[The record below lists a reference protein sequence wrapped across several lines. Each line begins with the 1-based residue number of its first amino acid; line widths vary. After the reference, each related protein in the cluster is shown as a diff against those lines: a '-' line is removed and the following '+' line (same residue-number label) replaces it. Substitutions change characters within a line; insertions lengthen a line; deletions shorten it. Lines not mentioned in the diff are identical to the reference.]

1 MNTAQQ
7 FIYEFSNISVT
18 RSGFLA
24 KEYYNL
30 ERIARSMSV
39 SIEKGDIFAS
49 EDPIEVLSF
58 EDGSKLKILNP
69 RQFSAKAEFQ
79 EL

>member
-7 FIYEFSNISVT
+7 FIYELHKIPLT

-30 ERIARSMSV
+30 ERIARSMAV
-39 SIEKGDIFAS
+39 TVKKGDVFAS
-49 EDPIEVLSF
+49 EDPTETFTF
-58 EDGSKLKILNP
+58 EDGSTLKIINP

>member
-7 FIYEFSNISVT
+7 FIYELHKISVT

-30 ERIARSMSV
+30 ERIARSMAV

-49 EDPIEVLSF
+49 EDPTEVLSF
-58 EDGSKLKILNP
+58 EDGSRLSIFNP

>member
-7 FIYEFSNISVT
+7 FIYELHKIPLT

-39 SIEKGDIFAS
+39 AIEKGDIFAS
-49 EDPIEVLSF
+49 EDPTEVLSF
-58 EDGSKLKILNP
+58 EDGSKLKISNP

>member
-7 FIYEFSNISVT
+7 FIYELHKVSLT

-30 ERIARSMSV
+30 ERIARSMAV
-39 SIEKGDIFAS
+39 STQKGDIFAS
-49 EDPIEVLSF
+49 EDAPETLF
-58 EDGSKLKILNP
+58 FADGSALKIDNP